1 MTKATRNILGRA
13 AICAV
18 AALSATP
25 AAAETLRVEGIRPAA
40 HAGLVGVH
48 SVKSDRFTGQDG
60 EMLAMM
66 VEDRLRDASFD
77 GRPWLRVLPNGS
89 YEDADAILTGYAQ
102 AEVNYTKEMAK
113 REDCVERDDRKNC
126 IRKEWVERECRRRN
140 VVMTGQ
146 IRFTRLDGTQL
157 YRNELVDSRSLV
169 ICRGDDNVPG
179 EESVA
184 RELAGALSASLTNG
198 LFPYRQRRD
207 VRVSERKKELPK
219 PDQALFKQALKATK
233 RDAYQACVIWSE
245 MGARHPNNAA
255 LLFNQG
261 LCRESAGDRA
271 GAVDFYHAAL
281 AINPKED
288 YASDGLARLDSY
300 DRGDEH
306 VAIHFGDSDLGES
319 HFGDVEE

>member
-1 MTKATRNILGRA
+1 MIKATLGTLGHA

-18 AALSATP
+18 AALSAAP

-40 HAGLVGVH
+40 NAALVGART
-48 SVKSDRFTGQDG
+48 VKSDRFTGQDG

-66 VEDRLRDASFD
+66 VEDRLRDAAFD
-77 GRPWLRVLPNGS
+77 GQPWLRVLPNGS

-113 REDCVERDDRKNC
+113 REDCVERDENRNC
-126 IRKEWVERECRRRN
+126 LRKEWVERECRRRDI
-140 VVMTGQ
+140 VMTGQ
-146 IRFTRLDGTQL
+146 VRFTRYEGTQL
-157 YRNELVDSRSLV
+157 YRNELVDSRSVV

-179 EESVA
+179 EESVI
-184 RELAGALSASLTNG
+184 RELAGALSVSLTNV

-207 VRVSERKKELPK
+207 VRVSERKKELAK
-219 PDQALFKQALKATK
+219 PDQNLFKQALKHTK

-245 MGARHPNNAA
+245 MGTRYPNNPT

-261 LCRESAGDRA
+261 LCRESAGDRP
-271 GAVDFYHAAL
+271 GAAEFYRATL

-288 YASDGLARLDSY
+288 YASDGLARLAAFE
-300 DRGDEH
+300 RGDAQ
-306 VAIHFGDSDLGES
+306 VALHFGDEA
-319 HFGDVEE
+319 E